1 MFDFAFILTML
12 FVSRLSNVTCI
23 MPRFT
28 RLVTEMDGDGMANMK
43 WNQTWR
49 AKMKTT
55 PNLKFTLVKSM
66 NVGPLNDAM

>member
-1 MFDFAFILTML
+1 
-12 FVSRLSNVTCI
+12 

-49 AKMKTT
+49 ARMKTT
-55 PNLKFTLVKSM
+55 PNLKFTLVKSI

>member
-1 MFDFAFILTML
+1 
-12 FVSRLSNVTCI
+12 

-49 AKMKTT
+49 ARMKTT
-55 PNLKFTLVKSM
+55 PNLKFTLVKLI
-66 NVGPLNDAM
+66 NVGPLNDAMQCNGIRFSLSFITTMSV

>member
-1 MFDFAFILTML
+1 
-12 FVSRLSNVTCI
+12 

-49 AKMKTT
+49 ARMKTT